1 MKSLIFKTS
10 KFLISLKKFN
20 FTNKRNDEKIISQNN
35 KNVCLLYAAFA
46 IKKSSS
52 NTLINLR
59 KREDYEI

>member
-20 FTNKRNDEKIISQNN
+20 FTNKINDEKIISQNN

-46 IKKSSS
+46 IKNS
-52 NTLINLR
+52 R
-59 KREDYEI
+59 